1 MSSYLEIAFLP
12 LGEALGYDNH
22 PAYMIEMLEL
32 IRDCLNEAISEKNKR
47 EKKNKGKGRK

>member
-1 MSSYLEIAFLP
+1 MSAYLEIAFLP

-32 IRDCLNEAISEKNKR
+32 IRDGFNEAITLKNQR
-47 EKKNKGKGRK
+47 EKKNKGGKK